1 MGRLDVLSNREAN
14 GGADGGAPARP
25 LRAPLV
31 KIAVLADVHGN
42 LQALRAVAD
51 HVDRWRPDAVLVA
64 GDIVN
69 RGPRSPECW
78 DLVEERRLRDGWIVI
93 RGNHEE
99 YVIERGSPDARRLPP
114 AYDAFAA
121 VDWCRRSLG
130 ARAAELPAMA
140 TEASLQT
147 PAGEVFMTHGTLLGS
162 RDGIYPHT
170 TDEELDSK
178 VRAGSA
184 VFAVG
189 HTHRPLTRR
198 HRGCLVVNAGSI
210 GMPFDGDPRAAYARL
225 ELIDSARRRVRIV
238 RLDYDRAAAERDFAL
253 SGFLDGCGPIGRMI
267 LNEFRTARGR
277 LAAWTRDFQDRIL
290 ARELT
295 VAQAA
300 EIFLPGIRG

>member
-1 MGRLDVLSNREAN
+1 M
-14 GGADGGAPARP
+14 
-25 LRAPLV
+25 
-31 KIAVLADVHGN
+31 KIAILADVHGN

-78 DLVEERRLRDGWIVI
+78 DLVEERRARDAWIVI

-99 YVIERGSPDARRLPP
+99 YVMQRGSPDAPHPP
-114 AYDAFAA
+114 AAYDVFAA

-130 ARAAELPAMA
+130 ARAADLPAMP
-140 TEASLQT
+140 TEASLPT

-170 TDEELDSK
+170 TDEELRTK
-178 VRAGSA
+178 VRTDSA

-189 HTHRPLTRR
+189 HTHRPLIRACG
-198 HRGCLVVNAGSI
+198 GCLVVNAGAI

-225 ELIDSARRRVRIV
+225 ELTASAKWRAGIV
-238 RLDYDRAAAERDFAL
+238 RLDYDRAAAERDFAG

-295 VAQAA
+295 VAQGART
-300 EIFLPGIRG
+300 FLSGIRG

>member
-1 MGRLDVLSNREAN
+1 M
-14 GGADGGAPARP
+14 
-25 LRAPLV
+25 
-31 KIAVLADVHGN
+31 KIAILADVHGN
-42 LQALRAVAD
+42 LQALRAVMD

-78 DLVEERRLRDGWIVI
+78 DLVEERRARDGWLVI

-99 YVIERGSPDARRLPP
+99 YVMQRGSPDAARPPP
-114 AYDAFAA
+114 AYDVFAA

-130 ARAAELPAMA
+130 ARAAELPAMV
-140 TEASLQT
+140 TEASLPT

-170 TDEELDSK
+170 TDQELDSK

-189 HTHRPLTRR
+189 HTHRPLIRR

-225 ELIDSARRRVRIV
+225 ELIGSTGWGVRIV

-253 SGFLDGCGPIGRMI
+253 TGFLDGCGPIGRTV

-277 LAAWTRDFQDRIL
+277 LAAWTRDYQDRIL

-295 VAQAA
+295 VADAA
-300 EIFLPGIRG
+300 KLFLSGIRG

>member
-1 MGRLDVLSNREAN
+1 M
-14 GGADGGAPARP
+14 
-25 LRAPLV
+25 

-42 LQALRAVAD
+42 LQALRAVTD

-64 GDIVN
+64 GDVVN

-78 DLVEERRLRDGWIVI
+78 DLVAERSARDGWIVI

-99 YVIERGSPDARRLPP
+99 YVMQRGSPDAARPP
-114 AYDAFAA
+114 PDYDVFAA

-130 ARAAELPAMA
+130 ARFDELPGMP
-140 TEASLQT
+140 TEASLET
-147 PAGEVFMTHGTLLGS
+147 PAGEVFMTHGTVRGS
-162 RDGIYPHT
+162 RDGIYPQT
-170 TDEELDSK
+170 TDGELETK
-178 VRAGSA
+178 VRLQSA

-198 HRGCLVVNAGSI
+198 YRGCLVVNAGAI

-225 ELIDSARRRVRIV
+225 ELTGSTRRARIV

-295 VAQAA
+295 VEDAA
-300 EIFLPGIRG
+300 RIFLAGIRG

>member
-1 MGRLDVLSNREAN
+1 M
-14 GGADGGAPARP
+14 
-25 LRAPLV
+25 
-31 KIAVLADVHGN
+31 KIAILADVHGN
-42 LQALRAVAD
+42 LQALRAVCD
-51 HVDRWRPDAVLVA
+51 DVDRWRPDAVLVA

-69 RGPRSPECW
+69 RGPRSPECY
-78 DLVEERRLRDGWIVI
+78 DLVGERRERDGWIVI

-99 YVIERGSPDARRLPP
+99 YVMQRGSPGAPHPP
-114 AYDAFAA
+114 EPHDVFAA

-130 ARAAELPAMA
+130 ARAGELAAMP
-140 TEASLQT
+140 TEASLPT

-170 TDEELDSK
+170 TDEELLTK
-178 VRAGSA
+178 VRTGSA

-189 HTHRPLTRR
+189 HTHRPLTRACG
-198 HRGCLVVNAGSI
+198 GCLVINAGSI
-210 GMPFDGDPRAAYARL
+210 GLPFDGDPRAAYARL
-225 ELIDSARRRVRIV
+225 ELSGAVKRRVRIV

-295 VAQAA
+295 VPEAA
-300 EIFLPGIRG
+300 KTFLSGIRG

>member
-1 MGRLDVLSNREAN
+1 M
-14 GGADGGAPARP
+14 
-25 LRAPLV
+25 
-31 KIAVLADVHGN
+31 KIAILADVHGN
-42 LQALRAVAD
+42 LQALHAVCD
-51 HVDRWRPDAVLVA
+51 DVDRWRPDAVLVA

-69 RGPRSPECW
+69 RGPCSAACY
-78 DLVEERRLRDGWIVI
+78 DLVLARRERDGWIVI

-99 YVIERGSPDARRLPP
+99 YVMERACAGAPLPP
-114 AYDAFAA
+114 DPYDVFAA

-130 ARAAELPAMA
+130 SRVAELAGLP
-140 TEASLQT
+140 TEGSLPT

-170 TDEELDSK
+170 TDQELRTK
-178 VRAGSA
+178 VRVESA

-189 HTHRPLTRR
+189 HTHRPLTRTCG
-198 HRGCLVVNAGSI
+198 GCLVINAGSI
-210 GMPFDGDPRAAYARL
+210 GLPFDGDPRASYARL
-225 ELIDSARRRVRIV
+225 ELTAPGACGARVV

-267 LNEFRTARGR
+267 LNEFRTAHGR

-295 VAQAA
+295 VAEAT
-300 EIFLPGIRG
+300 EMFLAGIRG

>member
-1 MGRLDVLSNREAN
+1 M
-14 GGADGGAPARP
+14 
-25 LRAPLV
+25 
-31 KIAVLADVHGN
+31 
-42 LQALRAVAD
+42 
-51 HVDRWRPDAVLVA
+51 
-64 GDIVN
+64 
-69 RGPRSPECW
+69 
-78 DLVEERRLRDGWIVI
+78 RDGWIVI

-99 YVIERGSPDARRLPP
+99 YVIERGSPEARRPPP

-225 ELIDSARRRVRIV
+225 ELAGSPARTASTGWSASTRWNASTRWSASTGWRARIV
-238 RLDYDRAAAERDFAL
+238 RLDYDRAAAERDFAR

-290 ARELT
+290 AGELT
-295 VAQAA
+295 VADAA
-300 EIFLPGIRG
+300 EIFLSGVRA